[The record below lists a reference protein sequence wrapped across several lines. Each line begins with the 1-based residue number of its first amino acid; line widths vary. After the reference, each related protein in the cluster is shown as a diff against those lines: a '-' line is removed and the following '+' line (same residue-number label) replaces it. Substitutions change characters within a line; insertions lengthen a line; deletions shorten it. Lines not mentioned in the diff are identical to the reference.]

1 MTQNAG
7 FDLLDDQ
14 GALLGNDRFIGPGYT
29 AIPPIPGSEDELVL
43 PFTST
48 TGATTGIRG
57 LGFAHSVHRW
67 VAQDLRHA
75 LREHIRTLQPLRGST
90 RPLFTKLIV
99 IYHACWALLSPIQL
113 SLPSKISIVSVS
125 S

>member
-29 AIPPIPGSEDELVL
+29 AIPN
-43 PFTST
+43 
-48 TGATTGIRG
+48 
-57 LGFAHSVHRW
+57 LGVGGRACAIFHFYDRSDNGDPWVGFVPHSVHRW